1 MRRRLERWLVLVC
14 ALALPSVGTGAAP
27 QADDEAMQAFHRDVA
42 AYAAL
47 HERLERTLPPLEPT
61 AHAHVIVIARQA
73 LAAAIRAERADA
85 AQGDIFTPAV
95 ARLFRDRIRDALHG
109 TDVAELLG
117 ELYEEFPEEARLTPQ
132 VNGPFP
138 RGGTY
143 EMPTRILCALPALPG
158 DLEYRLVGLH
168 LVLWDTH
175 ANLIVDY
182 VPHAIPDES

>member
-1 MRRRLERWLVLVC
+1 MRRRPERWPLLVC
-14 ALALPSVGTGAAP
+14 ALVLPSVGTGAAR
-27 QADDEAMQAFHRDVA
+27 QNDDKAMRAFGRDIA

-47 HERLERTLPPLEPT
+47 HERLERTLPPLVPT
-61 AHAHVIVIARQA
+61 EHAHVIETARLA
-73 LAAAIRAERADA
+73 LAAAIRAERVDA

-95 ARLFRDRIRDALHG
+95 ARLFRERIRRALRG

-132 VNGPFP
+132 VNAPFP
-138 RGGTY
+138 RGATY
-143 EMPTRILCALPALPG
+143 EMPPRLLHALPPLPG

-175 ANLIVDY
+175 ANVVVDY
-182 VPHAIPDES
+182 VPHAIPDET